1 MNMPWI
7 SVALMSMYPVLM
19 LAGVNIDEVIFSDVL
34 YPLIISLISSLAL
47 YWFLLKLTGDSY
59 KSSLI
64 VLLSILFFYY
74 YGHVFYVYISGIHF
88 GEVTVGRHRFFFP
101 IWVSIYLFLALVIL
115 KSKKTLKAISVFFNY
130 LSIVLV
136 ASVIVSLIPA
146 LTSYAS
152 KNSPMELVE
161 NNNSLDKTK
170 LFVSNNLPNIYYI
183 ILDGY
188 ASFETYKNV
197 YDFDN
202 SNFKES
208 LEGQGFFVAD
218 QSLANHSYTYL
229 SLSSTLNMQY
239 MDWLA
244 SDNDKLRK
252 KNTREIGDSIGNN
265 KVAKILKTNG
275 YRYITFD
282 SGYSTSSE
290 SKIADLNV
298 PCAQFSEFDR
308 IFIKTTILDP
318 FFLYGGVRDTILCQ
332 FDMIPRVAK
341 SDKSFIFSHIIA
353 PHPPFVF
360 DSKGEQVGMNSS
372 LNPWSDR
379 AAYVEQT
386 KFINNKV
393 LEMISDIKKNS
404 EIDPIIIIQSDHG
417 PASSGT
423 EEMLNPTSNLVK
435 ERMRILN
442 TYYLP
447 KKMKERLYRD
457 ITPVNTFRIILSEL
471 LHIKLPILKDISWFT
486 PIGQEELVFDD
497 VTDIAKYE

>member
-1 MNMPWI
+1 MSMPWI
-7 SVALMSMYPVLM
+7 SVVLMSMYPVLM
-19 LAGVNIDEVIFSDVL
+19 LTSVNIDEIIFLDIL
-34 YPLIISLISSLAL
+34 YPLVFSLISSLTL
-47 YWFLLKLTGDSY
+47 YWLLLKLTGDSY
-59 KSSLI
+59 KSSF
-64 VLLSILFFYY
+64 VALLSILFFYY
-74 YGHVFYVYISGIHF
+74 YGHVFYVYISGIHL

-101 IWVSIYLFLALVIL
+101 IWVSVYFFLALIIL
-115 KSKKTLKAISVFFNY
+115 KSKKTLKVLTVFFNY

-136 ASVIVSLIPA
+136 ASVIVSMTPTLV
-146 LTSYAS
+146 SYSS
-152 KNSPMELVE
+152 KNSSMELVE
-161 NNNSLDKTK
+161 NNNSLDESKS
-170 LFVSNNLPNIYYI
+170 FVSNNLPNIYYI
-183 ILDGY
+183 VLDGY
-188 ASFETYKNV
+188 ASFETYKNI

-202 SNFKES
+202 SDFKEL
-208 LEGQGFFVAD
+208 LENQGFFVAD

-244 SDNDKLRK
+244 SDDDKLRK
-252 KNTREIGDSIGNN
+252 KNPREIGDSIGNN
-265 KVAKILKTNG
+265 KVARILKASG
-275 YRYITFD
+275 YKYITFD
-282 SGYSTSSE
+282 SGYSTSSK

-332 FDMIPRVAK
+332 FAMIPKVAK

-360 DSKGEQVGMNSS
+360 DSKGGKVGMNSG

-379 AAYVEQT
+379 DAYVEQT

-393 LEMISDIKKNS
+393 LKMISNIKKNS
-404 EIDPIIIIQSDHG
+404 EIDPIIIIQADHG

-423 EEMLNPTSNLVK
+423 EEMLNPTNTLIK

-447 KKMKERLYRD
+447 KKIREKLYRD

-471 LHIKLPILKDISWFT
+471 LRIKLPILKDRSWFT

-497 VTDIAKYE
+497 VTDVAKYD